1 MKKGIDVYP
10 DRDGAGNWFLRVTKK
25 RGKLTIDEIREAVTQ
40 YEEDYYGLILK
51 CIDEDVGQS
60 YEDDLPGDEAM
71 LYPVQEFLK
80 DGGHVKEVE

>member
-1 MKKGIDVYP
+1 MRSGKRSPSITIGGYY
-10 DRDGAGNWFLRVTKK
+10 AG
-25 RGKLTIDEIREAVTQ
+25 VTQ

-51 CIDEDVGQS
+51 CMDEDVGQY

>member
-40 YEEDYYGLILK
+40 YNDWRIL
-51 CIDEDVGQS
+51 CRR
-60 YEDDLPGDEAM
+60 
-71 LYPVQEFLK
+71 
-80 DGGHVKEVE
+80 